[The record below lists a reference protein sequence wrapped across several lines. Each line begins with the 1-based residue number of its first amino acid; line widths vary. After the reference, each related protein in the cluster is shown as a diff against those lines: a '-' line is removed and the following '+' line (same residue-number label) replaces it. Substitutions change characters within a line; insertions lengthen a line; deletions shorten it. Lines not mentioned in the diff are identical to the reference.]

1 VYIKYIELEQCEQCS
16 KNSPTGLMRAL
27 IGIWYSRERLAACS
41 ANQGI
46 NETIKIA
53 IFSKLTVNAKKINNY
68 TAL

>member
-1 VYIKYIELEQCEQCS
+1 
-16 KNSPTGLMRAL
+16 MRAL